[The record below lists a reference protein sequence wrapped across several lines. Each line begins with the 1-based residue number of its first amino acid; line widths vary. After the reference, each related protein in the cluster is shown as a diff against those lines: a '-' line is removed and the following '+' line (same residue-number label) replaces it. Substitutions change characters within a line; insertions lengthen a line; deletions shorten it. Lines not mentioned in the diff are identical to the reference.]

1 MRTTILLIGLM
12 AALSSCVLPE
22 DTFGFDLIRYN
33 PQDTWANDFDYPAV
47 DDVISSQKISGE
59 YDKLLPVGNHWTYGT
74 IQPEGSGI
82 ALVAQDYIVCSTPA
96 RSPGLTS
103 KAQVARKLPPFGVL
117 EGYEGLTAIHRE
129 DTVRAQM
136 DLYLPSAGL
145 TEGNVYFLDF
155 EDSIN
160 GSLGVRFFLHGDQAI
175 GVNIDKIRSQDTV
188 FYAETT
194 IPTDQWFRFE
204 LEMLVGE
211 EGSYDLWIDG
221 VNVLSLQEQSFR
233 NDLYFY
239 DAVMTGITGTIKD
252 SPSEIWVDNFF
263 LQVQRGDY

>member
-1 MRTTILLIGLM
+1 
-12 AALSSCVLPE
+12 
-22 DTFGFDLIRYN
+22 
-33 PQDTWANDFDYPAV
+33 
-47 DDVISSQKISGE
+47 
-59 YDKLLPVGNHWTYGT
+59 
-74 IQPEGSGI
+74 
-82 ALVAQDYIVCSTPA
+82 
-96 RSPGLTS
+96 
-103 KAQVARKLPPFGVL
+103 
-117 EGYEGLTAIHRE
+117 
-129 DTVRAQM
+129 
-136 DLYLPSAGL
+136 
-145 TEGNVYFLDF
+145 
-155 EDSIN
+155 
-160 GSLGVRFFLHGDQAI
+160 VRFFLHGDQAI